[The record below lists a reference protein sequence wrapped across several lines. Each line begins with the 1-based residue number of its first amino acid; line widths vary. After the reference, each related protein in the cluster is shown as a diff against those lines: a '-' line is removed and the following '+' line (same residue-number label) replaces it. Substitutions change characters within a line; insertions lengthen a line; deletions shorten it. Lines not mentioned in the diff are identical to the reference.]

1 MAETIDGLKSDAIV
15 QFCIFVENKV
25 GTLNQLL
32 KMLAS
37 MNVHVMALST
47 QDNTDCSIVR
57 MIVDDPEKTRQH
69 LHLNAF
75 AFCEGEMTCVE
86 MNDNSSLIHVLTTI
100 SNAEINVEYVYAFL
114 HRPEGKSALAI
125 HLDDHQLA
133 KRVLTSVGAKVLTQR
148 DLSR

>member
-1 MAETIDGLKSDAIV
+1 MAETIDGLKSDVIV

-47 QDNTDCSIVR
+47 QDNTDCSIIR
-57 MIVDDPEKTRQH
+57 MIVDDPDKTRQH

-75 AFCEGEMTCVE
+75 AFCESEMTCVE
-86 MNDNSSLIHVLTTI
+86 MADSSGLIHVLTSI

-114 HRPEGKSALAI
+114 HRPDGKCALAI
-125 HLDDHQLA
+125 HLDDHSLA
-133 KRVLTSVGAKVLTQR
+133 KRVLTSVGVKVLTQR

>member
-25 GTLNQLL
+25 GRLNQLI

-37 MNVHVMALST
+37 LNIHVLALST
-47 QDNTDCSIVR
+47 QDNTDCSIIR
-57 MIVDDPEKTRQH
+57 MIVDDPDKTRQH

-75 AFCEGEMTCVE
+75 AFAEGEMTCVE
-86 MNDNSSLIHVLTTI
+86 MNEGNSLIQVLNCV
-100 SNAEINVEYVYAFL
+100 SNAEINISYVYPFL
-114 HRPEGKSALAI
+114 HRPEGKCALAM
-125 HLDDHQLA
+125 HLDDHSLA
-133 KRVLTSVGAKVLTQR
+133 KRVLVSVGVKVLTQR